1 MPPHRWQ
8 GLNNALQDAWNLVQ
22 AIEKVSAGAA
32 KQNEEIQNV
41 SHEIVGRGSKEVKLS
56 IENAMK
62 SFDVENLE
70 DTPLFR
76 EGLNRT
82 EDD

>member
-1 MPPHRWQ
+1 MPPHRGQ

-22 AIEKVSAGAA
+22 AIEVSAGTA

-41 SHEIVGRGSKEVKLS
+41 SHEIVGRGSKEVKLN

-82 EDD
+82 EDN